1 MPKSILSSFTR
12 SLQVLALGYAVS
24 GCLFYVSQSEYRT
37 PVHQDPMPTVAQTD
51 TLTLVLM
58 GDTGKNSPQ
67 RERVMRQI
75 KSETKDY
82 IIALGDLVYPHPPPC
97 PTGEVLPQDQT
108 FYREQVGDGL
118 EGLGAPVLAIL
129 GNHSYYRGK
138 RSYMH
143 YVFPFVPSPREV
155 GDNKKGGVVDPA
167 ACMVDY
173 LGQLPDVHLPALDYG
188 LDFGV
193 AQLAFVD
200 TNHLD
205 EDAAQ
210 IVRDT
215 FTNKSSWN
223 ILLGHHVLKTY
234 HDKASEDYVRP
245 WLREHALSPDLYA
258 NGHAHV
264 LQFGIYNKIPAVTSG
279 TGAKLRDRKT
289 CPPDCGDGQ
298 LWGESQPGYA
308 VLSITQDELK
318 VVFKNDQG
326 AKLYTWSKTR

>member
-1 MPKSILSSFTR
+1 MFRFFIKPSQKIL
-12 SLQVLALGYAVS
+12 LVLALGYTVS
-24 GCLFYVSQSEYRT
+24 GCFFYVSQNEYRT
-37 PVHQDPMPTVAQTD
+37 PANLDPMPEITQQE
-51 TLTLVLM
+51 TLKVVLM
-58 GDTGKNSPQ
+58 GDTGKNSTQ
-67 RERVMRQI
+67 RTRVLQQI

-97 PTGEVLPQDQT
+97 PTGQVLEKDKI
-108 FYREQVGDGL
+108 FYREQVANGL

-129 GNHSYYRGK
+129 GNHAYYRGK
-138 RSYMH
+138 RSYMQRL
-143 YVFPFVPSPREV
+143 FPFIPTPREV
-155 GDNKKGGVVDPA
+155 GDNKNGQVVDPA

-173 LGQLPDVHLPALDYG
+173 MATLPNVHLPALDYG

-205 EDAAQ
+205 SDTAK
-210 IVRDT
+210 IVHDT
-215 FTNKSSWN
+215 FTDKTSWN

-234 HDKASEDYVRP
+234 HDKESEDYVRP
-245 WLREHALSPDLYA
+245 WLQEHAIAPDLYA

-264 LQFGIYNKIPAVTSG
+264 LQFGIYNNVPAITSG
-279 TGAKLRDRKT
+279 TGAKLRERKT

-308 VLSITQDELK
+308 TLTITATRID
-318 VVFKNDQG
+318 VVFKNDKG
-326 AKLYTWSKTR
+326 EELYQWFKTK